1 MASFREECVTAKVCS
16 TEKETCVC
24 ESDAII
30 EKVKLAHRI
39 DLLAHKHCVCA
50 YGFVGNLA
58 SAYKNSMQCSSK

>member
-16 TEKETCVC
+16 KEKETCVC

-39 DLLAHKHCVCA
+39 DLLAHKHCVL
-50 YGFVGNLA
+50 YGFVRNLA